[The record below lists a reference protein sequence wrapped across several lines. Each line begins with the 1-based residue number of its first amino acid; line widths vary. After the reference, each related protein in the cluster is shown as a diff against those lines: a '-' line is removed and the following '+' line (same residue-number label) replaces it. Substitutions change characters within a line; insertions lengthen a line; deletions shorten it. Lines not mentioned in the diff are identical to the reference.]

1 LLAGGILPPLLETL
15 SPSEVSSKLIVATLR
30 TLILIVDAT
39 ALDKPWMETANGPL
53 RPSVTASI
61 PDQLYTRPVVD
72 GLADILAQTSPSP
85 TVHQQISLT
94 AQLISRTCREDQQQR
109 MLLNAG
115 ILELLAT
122 KLAGIAT
129 SGDSSLRAIGADPRT
144 SSRDVL
150 PSIYLADILE
160 AIGAIVQNSNYRT
173 AQFLYSPAIL
183 NVFPVMKSNAG
194 YEGVMSSLDSY
205 SASQGTPQAAS
216 FDRLLPR
223 LQAVQSKTESSF
235 SRAFPALGS
244 FTATGEFAR
253 VLSYSDLQSQPASR
267 IISGD
272 EFESPIFTWLIH
284 VARRGQ
290 GHDRLTAT
298 WVLSLLKKFSEAY
311 PSDESLKNRERALA
325 FLIVPLI
332 VKMIEEA
339 GPSPDQKPKS
349 RVSNPQE
356 ATDSRR
362 ILERAPAVLAA
373 LIDQSSALQKAAV
386 EAKAITKLCQIL
398 KRSFDP
404 ASSSSK
410 PLWSPRP
417 PSPTLQDPT
426 IDPASS
432 TLGRSGLSPEISHV
446 LKVRE
451 GALKA
456 LAAIADKEDQ
466 YRKIII
472 ENGAV
477 ACITDSLLSY
487 PENPAEESSREASG
501 AQNGVSTIAK
511 DGNPVPVLI
520 AACHAARSMSR
531 SVSVLRT
538 SLIDYGVA
546 KPILALLKHPDM
558 NVQIAATEV
567 LCNLVLHFS
576 PMRDVSS
583 TLGPVLFLNAMLT
596 DSYRISLRLT
606 R

>member
-1 LLAGGILPPLLETL
+1 MLAGGILPPLLEAL

-39 ALDKPWMETANGPL
+39 ALDKPRMETVNVPL

-61 PDQLYTRPVVD
+61 PDQLYTKPVVD
-72 GLADILAQTSPSP
+72 GLAEILAQTSPSP

-129 SGDSSLRAIGADPRT
+129 SGDSSLRAVGVDPRT

-160 AIGAIVQNSNYRT
+160 AIGAIMQNSNYRT
-173 AQFLYSPAIL
+173 AQFLYSPAII

-194 YEGVMSSLDSY
+194 YEGMMPPFDSY

-235 SRAFPALGS
+235 SKAFPALGS
-244 FTATGEFAR
+244 LTAVGEFAR
-253 VLSYSDLQSQPASR
+253 VSSYSDLQSQPASR

-272 EFESPIFTWLIH
+272 EFESPIFMWLIH
-284 VARRGQ
+284 VVRRGQ

-311 PSDESLKNRERALA
+311 PLDESSKNRERALA
-325 FLIVPLI
+325 FLVVPLI

-356 ATDSRR
+356 AADNRR

-373 LIDQSSALQKAAV
+373 LIDQSPALQKAAV
-386 EAKAITKLCQIL
+386 EAKAIAKLCQIL

-404 ASSSSK
+404 ASSSK

-432 TLGRSGLSPEISHV
+432 TLGQPGLSPEISHM

-451 GALKA
+451 GVLKA

-477 ACITDSLLSY
+477 ACITDSLFPY

-501 AQNGVSTIAK
+501 VQNGVSTNAK

-546 KPILALLKHPDM
+546 KPILALLKHPNM

-583 TLGPVLFLNAMLT
+583 TLRKACSVHECYAN
-596 DSYRISLRLT
+596 RLT
-606 R
+606 